1 MHLQTIIHS
10 VAIFGIEN
18 AAAHVSGQPRKI
30 HSKAQFA
37 QNEPVFRIARRML
50 PLTRRARPGRSCFLY
65 RNSLPHPAK
74 PVKHFYVILQKIIPT
89 SQSASQTAPLIGEP
103 LAGRASPAIRIGPIG
118 RRHRALFSLAA
129 VAGLRSNR
137 DAGPATVNLGSGAR
151 PFTNTKNFARPVRP
165 SPTRQWSSSLC
176 RYSRHL
182 PPAGGSLSYQGSWRA
197 VGETERFIPRS
208 AFPVPANRCPYRSPS
223 SAQSACRWRG
233 RTG

>member
-1 MHLQTIIHS
+1 MFQDSRANSLKSAVRTKRT
-10 VAIFGIEN
+10 G
-18 AAAHVSGQPRKI
+18 
-30 HSKAQFA
+30 
-37 QNEPVFRIARRML
+37 FRIARRML
-50 PLTRRARPGRSCFLY
+50 SLTRRARPGRSCFLY
-65 RNSLPHPAK
+65 QDSLPHPAK
-74 PVKHFYVILQKIIPT
+74 PVKHFYAILQKIIPT

-118 RRHRALFSLAA
+118 RKAPGPVLLGIGICTAA
-129 VAGLRSNR
+129 
-137 DAGPATVNLGSGAR
+137 VNLGSGAR

-223 SAQSACRWRG
+223 SAQSACRWREH
-233 RTG
+233 TG

>member
-1 MHLQTIIHS
+1 MFQDSRANSLKSAVRTKRT
-10 VAIFGIEN
+10 G
-18 AAAHVSGQPRKI
+18 
-30 HSKAQFA
+30 
-37 QNEPVFRIARRML
+37 FRIARRML
-50 PLTRRARPGRSCFLY
+50 SLTRRARPGRSCFLY

-103 LAGRASPAIRIGPIG
+103 LAGRTSPAIRIGPIG
-118 RRHRALFSLAA
+118 RKAPGPVLLGIGICTAA
-129 VAGLRSNR
+129 
-137 DAGPATVNLGSGAR
+137 VNLGSGAR

-165 SPTRQWSSSLC
+165 SPTRQW
-176 RYSRHL
+176 L
-182 PPAGGSLSYQGSWRA
+182 PYQGSWRA

>member
-50 PLTRRARPGRSCFLY
+50 SLTRRARPGRSCFLY

-103 LAGRASPAIRIGPIG
+103 LAGRASPAVRVGPMGRKAAGPVLFGNGIRI
-118 RRHRALFSLAA
+118 AA
-129 VAGLRSNR
+129 
-137 DAGPATVNLGSGAR
+137 VNLGSGAR
-151 PFTNTKNFARPVRP
+151 PFPEAKNFARSAQS
-165 SPTRQWSSSLC
+165 SPTRQ
-176 RYSRHL
+176 RL
-182 PPAGGSLSYQGSWRA
+182 PYQGSWRA
-197 VGETERFIPRS
+197 S
-208 AFPVPANRCPYRSPS
+208 ARLRGFFLYCTICDCAPPS
-223 SAQSACRWRG
+223 SRSSCTR
-233 RTG
+233 

>member
-50 PLTRRARPGRSCFLY
+50 SLTRRARPGRSCFLY
-65 RNSLPHPAK
+65 RNSLPHPAE

-118 RRHRALFSLAA
+118 RKAPGPVLLGIGICTAA
-129 VAGLRSNR
+129 
-137 DAGPATVNLGSGAR
+137 VNLGSGAR
-151 PFTNTKNFARPVRP
+151 PFTNTKNFALPVRP
-165 SPTRQWSSSLC
+165 SPTRQW
-176 RYSRHL
+176 L
-182 PPAGGSLSYQGSWRA
+182 PYQGSWRA

-223 SAQSACRWRG
+223 SAQSACQWRG
-233 RTG
+233 HTG